1 MHGDKWTMDDK
12 PEKLTCRAAL
22 LNKNKKA
29 KWSYYILPPYHCMKG
44 EEGCCQDGLTEGRK
58 MSSKK

>member
-44 EEGCCQDGLTEGRK
+44 EGDAVK
-58 MSSKK
+58 MD